1 MDFKNKLIDF
11 YFFAPSFLCILFS
24 FNLFDLKLNNL
35 TLYYTFGV
43 TVPFFIL
50 QIYSL
55 TKFSKKVKE
64 KNLKLYK
71 KACIRPNGSKSN
83 SINVASLF
91 DESIPFSEIKDELL
105 AREFRFTKKAVIYS
119 MLSFIIL
126 IILYFI

>member
-1 MDFKNKLIDF
+1 
-11 YFFAPSFLCILFS
+11 
-24 FNLFDLKLNNL
+24 LFDLKLNNL
-35 TLYYTFGV
+35 IIYYAFGV
-43 TVPFFIL
+43 TLPFFIL

-105 AREFRFTKKAVIYS
+105 LKDFRFTKKVVIYA

-126 IILYFI
+126 IILFFI